1 MDYRWI
7 FLLLIVNGAVALI
20 YFIYRGAIRK
30 EFKKAVVL
38 TVFMLMTPIVGP
50 VFLFLAEA
58 VNCIFFHKHD
68 DLLSEDEL
76 SFSKARAPLIIA
88 DDVEREINRVPINEA
103 MLVSDMES
111 RRQLFLEVLKRPDA
125 DDYIQGIKSAM
136 VQKDSEVVHYAASY
150 ITDIIAKYKDGEK
163 NLRQICESNGDAGT
177 LLIYIQFSRK
187 MIKKKI
193 FSIPEQKMYIT
204 YLLHY
209 MDQLYQLNKTYIDG
223 NSIGDALSFI
233 HEYGLEGEGKWI
245 GIAAEIMDSDLRA
258 AKEVLKYSFKEKDT
272 KGFQQYIERIKAS
285 ELVLDSQ
292 MLEWLRFYDDH
303 MEKCVDDSRK

>member
-7 FLLLIVNGAVALI
+7 FLLLIVNGGVALI

-30 EFKKAVVL
+30 ELKKAVVL

-88 DDVEREINRVPINEA
+88 DDVEREINRVPIDEA

-150 ITDIIAKYKDGEK
+150 ITDIIAKYKEGEK
-163 NLRQICESNGDAGT
+163 NLRQICESNGDTGT

-272 KGFQQYIERIKAS
+272 KGFQQYIERVKAS

-303 MEKCVDDSRK
+303 MEKCVDNSRK